1 MKATAEKTDKN
12 SVKLTIEIDAEEFD
26 KSMQKAYLK
35 NRKHINIPGFRKG
48 KAPRKIIEQFYG
60 EAIFYED
67 AANDIIISTYSD
79 AVKETGIEPVSQPEF
94 DIIQIGNGQ
103 NFIYSADVVVKPEV
117 ELGEYKGIE
126 IEKVEYNV
134 TDEDVENEISKIREE
149 NARLI
154 NIEDRPVQEGD
165 QVILDYKG
173 MIDGEEFEGG
183 SAENAVL
190 EVGSNMFI
198 PGFEEQLIGMNI
210 GEEKEIKVT
219 FPEDYHVEEIKGK
232 EAVFKVKIKEIKEKE
247 LPELDD
253 EFAKDV
259 SEFDTFEEF
268 KADVKRKLEE
278 AVQDNMRAEMENN
291 LLQKVVENANVD
303 IPEPMIE
310 SEIDRQIN
318 ELDFTLRYQGLSLE
332 QYLSFVDMSMDDIRA
347 QHRDQAYGTV
357 KMRLVLEKIGEV
369 EGIDVD
375 DDDLEK
381 EFEKL
386 SEQYG
391 RDVEDIKKDFESNV
405 DYIKANLKVQKTVDF
420 LMDNAIIVEE
430 DKDNKDNKDNKDEDN
445 TDKDNNK

>member
-67 AANDIIISTYSD
+67 AANDVIISTYSD

-232 EAVFKVKIKEIKEKE
+232 EA
-247 LPELDD
+247 
-253 EFAKDV
+253 
-259 SEFDTFEEF
+259 
-268 KADVKRKLEE
+268 
-278 AVQDNMRAEMENN
+278 
-291 LLQKVVENANVD
+291 
-303 IPEPMIE
+303 
-310 SEIDRQIN
+310 
-318 ELDFTLRYQGLSLE
+318 
-332 QYLSFVDMSMDDIRA
+332 
-347 QHRDQAYGTV
+347 
-357 KMRLVLEKIGEV
+357 
-369 EGIDVD
+369 
-375 DDDLEK
+375 
-381 EFEKL
+381 
-386 SEQYG
+386 
-391 RDVEDIKKDFESNV
+391 
-405 DYIKANLKVQKTVDF
+405 
-420 LMDNAIIVEE
+420 
-430 DKDNKDNKDNKDEDN
+430 
-445 TDKDNNK
+445 

>member
-369 EGIDVD
+369 EGIEVN

>member
-1 MKATAEKTDKN
+1 VKATAEKTDKN

-369 EGIDVD
+369 EGIEVN

>member
-332 QYLSFVDMSMDDIRA
+332 QYLSFVGMSMDDIRA
-347 QHRDQAYGTV
+347 QHREQAYGTV

-369 EGIDVD
+369 EGIEVN

>member
-1 MKATAEKTDKN
+1 
-12 SVKLTIEIDAEEFD
+12 
-26 KSMQKAYLK
+26 
-35 NRKHINIPGFRKG
+35 
-48 KAPRKIIEQFYG
+48 
-60 EAIFYED
+60 
-67 AANDIIISTYSD
+67 
-79 AVKETGIEPVSQPEF
+79 
-94 DIIQIGNGQ
+94 
-103 NFIYSADVVVKPEV
+103 
-117 ELGEYKGIE
+117 
-126 IEKVEYNV
+126 
-134 TDEDVENEISKIREE
+134 
-149 NARLI
+149 
-154 NIEDRPVQEGD
+154 
-165 QVILDYKG
+165 
-173 MIDGEEFEGG
+173 
-183 SAENAVL
+183 
-190 EVGSNMFI
+190 
-198 PGFEEQLIGMNI
+198 
-210 GEEKEIKVT
+210 
-219 FPEDYHVEEIKGK
+219 
-232 EAVFKVKIKEIKEKE
+232 KE

-278 AVQDNMRAEMENN
+278 AAQDNMRAEMENN
-291 LLQKVVENANVD
+291 LLQKIVENANVD

-332 QYLSFVDMSMDDIRA
+332 QYLSFVGMSMDDIRA
-347 QHRDQAYGTV
+347 QHREQAYDTV

-369 EGIDVD
+369 EGIEVN

>member
-369 EGIDVD
+369 EGIEVN

-391 RDVEDIKKDFESNV
+391 RDVEDIKKDFEPNV